1 MAKRSAAQAF
11 LDEPKPSVSTAST
24 AHREMQGAGAG
35 VKKHS
40 LDSDD
45 EEEYEVHPSLPHM
58 GYFYQFNAKI

>member
-1 MAKRSAAQAF
+1 MSKRSAAQAL
-11 LDEPKPSVSTAST
+11 LDEPLPSVSSAST

-45 EEEYEVHPSLPHM
+45 EEEYEVCKIYFELPKT
-58 GYFYQFNAKI
+58 G

>member
-1 MAKRSAAQAF
+1 MSKRSAAQAL
-11 LDEPKPSVSTAST
+11 LDEPLPSVSSAST

-45 EEEYEVHPSLPHM
+45 EEEYEVC
-58 GYFYQFNAKI
+58 